1 MQYLKMA
8 TLAKMESVY
17 NAFLSE
23 ANFKMTKNPIFANK
37 LRFYYEKK
45 SGNFL
50 WILRTIFKS
59 KYVYQ
64 FFTYLATI
72 FPPFDFTKDW
82 PEIKYT
88 NDFLPT
94 YLAEIFIL

>member
-1 MQYLKMA
+1 MLSYLKP
-8 TLAKMESVY
+8 TLKWPKIQFLQTNY
-17 NAFLSE
+17 AFIM
-23 ANFKMTKNPIFANK
+23 K
-37 LRFYYEKK
+37 KK